1 MAQAAQV
8 EGSSLVAQC
17 IQREGIETLFGL
29 AGGPIQDIMGFA
41 PHFEVRPIGVRH
53 EQAATFA
60 AAAYGYVKN
69 QVGVAVLAAGPGV
82 TNGVTGA
89 HVAYDNCLPLVI
101 IGGSGA
107 QRGRGTGT
115 FQETDNVPM
124 FKGITKLSIQVDSI
138 ARIPE
143 YMAMAFR
150 KARTG
155 RPGPVY
161 LDMPSDV
168 LQGAVDAEDVQWVS
182 NYYADAPPLGNPDQV
197 KRAADLLLQAER
209 PMLIVGKGVR
219 WSEPTLELRQL
230 VETLS
235 MPFLTSPMGRGF
247 IPDDHPLNFGA
258 ARSTMMSNT
267 DVVLIVGS
275 RLNWMFGFGRQFPAD
290 VKIIHIDIEPEEI
303 GTNRGVEVGIIG
315 DAKAVLQQ
323 LMAELEGK
331 TSRVAE
337 RAATGPWLSALR
349 EHVEKNAERLA
360 VMLDADAEP
369 IRTPRLLREVRD
381 VFPRETIYS
390 VDGQITLGTGRQV
403 LLSYTPASRLNSGSN
418 GCMGVGVP
426 FAIGAKLARPEVPVV
441 SVNGDCAFGFN
452 AMELETAVRCK
463 LPIVFLVNNNSGIVG
478 ENLQARMGLPEGY
491 GEYVATY
498 PPGIRYD
505 KILDAFGGYTEN
517 VTHPGDI
524 RPALE
529 RAYQA
534 TQAGQVACVNV
545 ASDPAE
551 SMATR
556 SRRAGSLMGYDRERA

>member
-1 MAQAAQV
+1 MAQV

-29 AGGPIQDIMGFA
+29 AGGPIQDIMGYG
-41 PHFEVRPIGVRH
+41 PHFGVRPIGVRH

-60 AAAYGYVKN
+60 AAAYGYVKS
-69 QVGVAVLAAGPGV
+69 QAGVAVLAAGPGV

-101 IGGSGA
+101 IGGSGP

-115 FQETDNVPM
+115 FQETENVPM
-124 FKGITKLSIQVDSI
+124 FKGITKMAVQVDSI

-168 LQGAVDAEDVQWVS
+168 LQGSVDEADVRWVS
-182 NYYADAPPLGNPDQV
+182 NYYTDAPPLGNPDQV
-197 KRAADLLLQAER
+197 KRAADLLLRAER
-209 PMLIVGKGVR
+209 PMMIIGKGVR
-219 WSEPTLELRQL
+219 WTEPTTELRTL
-230 VETLS
+230 VETLG

-247 IPDDHPLNFGA
+247 IPDDHPLNFGG
-258 ARSTMMSNT
+258 ARSAMMGNA
-267 DVVLIVGS
+267 DVIQVVGS

-290 VKIIHIDIEPEEI
+290 AQVIHIDIEPEEI
-303 GTNRGVEVGIIG
+303 GANRGVEVGIIG

-323 LMAELEGK
+323 LLAELAGKIEG
-331 TSRVAE
+331 VAE
-337 RAATGPWLSALR
+337 KAAEGPWLSALR
-349 EHVEKNAERLA
+349 ERVENNAAALAERLNS
-360 VMLDADAEP
+360 DAEP
-369 IRTPRLLREVRD
+369 IITPRLLREVRD
-381 VFPRETIYS
+381 IFPRETIYS
-390 VDGQITLGTGRQV
+390 VDGQITLATGRQV

-441 SVNGDCAFGFN
+441 SINGDCAFGFN
-452 AMELETAVRCK
+452 AMEMETAVRCK
-463 LPIVFLVNNNSGIVG
+463 LPIVFLVNNNAGIVG
-478 ENLQARMGLPEGY
+478 KNLEARMGLPEGY
-491 GEYVATY
+491 DEYVATY
-498 PPGIRYD
+498 PPDIRYD
-505 KILDAFGGYTEN
+505 KILEAFGGYTEH
-517 VTHPGDI
+517 VTRPDDI
-524 RPALE
+524 RPALQ

-534 TQAGQVACVNV
+534 TLKGQVACVNV
-545 ASDPAE
+545 ASDPDE
-551 SMATR
+551 SMMTR
-556 SRRAGSLMGYDRERA
+556 SSRAGALMGYDR

>member
-1 MAQAAQV
+1 VAQV
-8 EGSSLVAQC
+8 EGSSLVAQS

-29 AGGPIQDIMGFA
+29 AGGPIQDIMGYA
-41 PHFEVRPIGVRH
+41 PHFGIRPIGVRH

-89 HVAYDNCLPLVI
+89 HVAYDNCFPLVI
-101 IGGSGA
+101 LGGSGP

-115 FQETDNVPM
+115 FQETENVPM
-124 FKGITKLSIQVDSI
+124 FKGITKMAVQVDSV

-143 YMAMAFR
+143 YMATAFR

-161 LDMPSDV
+161 LDLPSDV
-168 LQGAVDAEDVQWVS
+168 LQGAVEEEDVGWLS
-182 NYYADAPPLGNPDQV
+182 NYYTDALPQGNPNQI
-197 KRAADLLLQAER
+197 KRAAELLLHAER

-219 WSEPTLELRQL
+219 WSEPTRELRQL
-230 VETLS
+230 IETLGI
-235 MPFLTSPMGRGF
+235 PFLTSPMGRGF
-247 IPDDHPLNFGA
+247 IPDDHPLNFGS
-258 ARSTMMSNT
+258 ARSAMMSNA

-290 VKIIHIDIEPEEI
+290 ASLIQIDIEAEEI
-303 GTNRGVEVGIIG
+303 GANRGIEVGIIG

-323 LMAELEGK
+323 LLAEIEGK
-331 TSRVAE
+331 TAGLAE
-337 RAATGPWLSALR
+337 QAASGPWLSALR
-349 EHVEKNAERLA
+349 ERVEHNAASLA
-360 VMLDADAEP
+360 PLLEYDAKP
-369 IRTPRLLREVRD
+369 IRTHRLLREVRD

-390 VDGQITLGTGRQV
+390 VDGQITLATGRQV
-403 LLSYTPASRLNSGSN
+403 LGSYTPASRLNAASN

-426 FAIGAKLARPEVPVV
+426 FAVGAKLARPEVPVV
-441 SVNGDCAFGFN
+441 SINGDCAFGFN
-452 AMELETAVRCK
+452 AMEMETAVRCR
-463 LPIVFLVNNNSGIVG
+463 LPIVFIINNNSGIVG
-478 ENLQARMGLPEGY
+478 RNLEARMGLPEGY
-491 GEYVATY
+491 EERVATY
-498 PPGIRYD
+498 TPDIRYD
-505 KILDAFGGYTEN
+505 KILEAFGGYTEN
-517 VTHPGDI
+517 VTDPADI

-545 ASDPAE
+545 ISDPAE

-556 SRRAGSLMGYDRERA
+556 SRRAGALMGYDR